1 MESGTSQDRERK
13 KAAAELLVLSLLE
26 GRTRH
31 GYEIAKLIEQR
42 SDGVL
47 VFHVASL
54 YTLLHRLEDRGLIK
68 GRWLEKQGQR
78 RRRFYSL
85 TRGGHKAL
93 AAQRRHWLEF
103 IRAVEGIA
111 RLEHA

>member
-1 MESGTSQDRERK
+1 MESETAQDRERK

-26 GRTRH
+26 ARRRH

-54 YTLLHRLEDRGLIK
+54 YTLLHRLEDRGLIQ

-85 TRGGHKAL
+85 TREGHGAL
-93 AAQRRHWLEF
+93 AAQRRHWLDF
-103 IRAVEGIA
+103 IRAVEDIA